1 MPDHGWTLTQH
12 VEVPF
17 YYTDKPGRDNSGGDW
32 KADISDILVEEI
44 VDRPEVA
51 KNLRLR
57 MFLRFVFPTGGQAPF
72 GSDQW
77 QVAPGA
83 DFTYRLP
90 DTLRGIS
97 IAPFFRYFNGF
108 DAGSRISFVQLLHL
122 YPAMTVGLDK
132 FGC

>member
-1 MPDHGWTLTQH
+1 MRLDNYASFQQNTNATERSRRSSSCPITYVALTQH

-32 KADISDILVEEI
+32 KADISDMLVEEI
-44 VDRPEVA
+44 VDSPEVM

-57 MFLRFVFPTGGQAPF
+57 MSLRFVFPTGGQAPF

-83 DFTYRLP
+83 DFT
-90 DTLRGIS
+90 
-97 IAPFFRYFNGF
+97 
-108 DAGSRISFVQLLHL
+108 
-122 YPAMTVGLDK
+122 
-132 FGC
+132 